1 MKTKK
6 YVAIFNI
13 NIQYELEAAS
23 IEEAEEK
30 AEELGATVELPDEY
44 VSDSIEFVKVMEND
58 E

>member
-1 MKTKK
+1 MFGKLKEALKK
-6 YVAIFNI
+6 SFSIF
-13 NIQYELEAAS
+13 S
-23 IEEAEEK
+23 RKAEEK